1 MDLAAFLTRAQRNGT
16 INTIANGFENSQ
28 FSQDIPDC
36 GTVVKDILDKLNKAT
51 PKRIE
56 IPTVNGAIS
65 NNSLQGDSKKNAT
78 NSFSMEFNTI
88 CNNLLAICGYELSY
102 NLSIL
107 LSLKNIINQ
116 YIEALEASEDYDAI
130 IGNITVIRNIF
141 KREALDVKS
150 FDSPFITSTEDDS
163 MVFRFDSELKPVKED
178 FFGNILEHAMKNQER
193 KNISGLSLNKQL
205 YVKQI
210 TALLSNTRFLPIEPS
225 HINEFLNNIGNK
237 IAYKGWFIKAWSMIY
252 DEILVD
258 MITCDLSSQIHPLDI
273 LFERLKISVHKNKY
287 ISQFLVYFEQVIS
300 ETKASISD
308 LLGTDMVTVELS
320 KDLLKYLAEMML
332 SLYTQLAYA
341 LYNHQRY
348 NTFNKSARVHYALM
362 YYLILSCK
370 PKLYE
375 FDITQQSAL
384 RYLLLPKKA
393 IDESRQLLSEKKPRV
408 KRNIIEESS
417 KSIDISDDESD
428 DEPEPIKPVD
438 KTIAKRNNKETVD
451 SAKKS
456 RSPRITK
463 KEPVKETAKKPRK
476 PRAKKG
482 E

>member
-1 MDLAAFLTRAQRNGT
+1 MDLAAFLTRSQHNGT
-16 INTIANGFENSQ
+16 INAIANGFENSQ

-36 GTVVKDILDKLNKAT
+36 GIIVKDILDKLNKAT

-65 NNSLQGDSKKNAT
+65 NNSLQGDPKKNTA

-88 CNNLLAICGYELSY
+88 CNNLLAICGYEISY

-107 LSLKNIINQ
+107 LSLKNIIGQ
-116 YIEALEASEDYDAI
+116 YIEALESSEDYDAI
-130 IGNITVIRNIF
+130 INNVTVIRNIF
-141 KREALDVKS
+141 KRESLDVKI

-163 MVFRFDSELKPVKED
+163 MVFRFDSELKPLKED
-178 FFGNILEHAMKNQER
+178 FFDNLSDHIIKNQER

-210 TALLSNTRFLPIEPS
+210 NALLKNTRFLPIEPS

-273 LFERLKISVHKNKY
+273 LFERLKITVHKNKY
-287 ISQFLVYFEQVIS
+287 ISQFLVYFEQIIS
-300 ETKASISD
+300 ETKTSISD
-308 LLGTDMVTVELS
+308 ILGTDTVNVEIS

-375 FDITQQSAL
+375 FDLTQQSAL

-393 IDESRQLLSEKKPRV
+393 IDESYQLLNDKKQRG
-408 KRNIIEESS
+408 KRNVISETIIE
-417 KSIDISDDESD
+417 IDGPDDASADEQTQ
-428 DEPEPIKPVD
+428 DEPVKKSP
-438 KTIAKRNNKETVD
+438 AKRAVKEPV
-451 SAKKS
+451 KKQPTT
-456 RSPRITK
+456 RKPA
-463 KEPVKETAKKPRK
+463 KEPVKETVKKPRK